1 MATNSVSSVPTLS
14 VRARRSAVHR
24 GRCAPGRPA
33 RCPLLGCACA
43 VSLLLGTAC
52 GERTDLSAGTI
63 AHVDELEGVGPE
75 VRQRRSIVGRSGSG
89 IDPRDRGIGLLYFDR
104 QAGSDTGGDADTL
117 LVLRD
122 TVSRRIVARYVLRR
136 ESASWSYTVESGAT
150 VESNSLELGPGI
162 EGLPVDRATADE
174 RWVVAIYGRGAD
186 GASREGWVKVTPGKA
201 RFTPWSR
208 FLRERALFF
217 AEGVVPEFHG
227 SARGTPVEFALAAG
241 SGTPQRADYIMHPLE
256 VAGDW
261 MQVRVTSP
269 SDRCASPPAAPR
281 VRQMVLWIRY
291 LDARGRPRVWYHTR
305 DC

>member
-1 MATNSVSSVPTLS
+1 M
-14 VRARRSAVHR
+14 
-24 GRCAPGRPA
+24 
-33 RCPLLGCACA
+33 
-43 VSLLLGTAC
+43 LGTAC

-63 AHVDELEGVGPE
+63 AHVDLLEAIGPE
-75 VRQRRSIVGRSGSG
+75 VRERRSITGRSGSG
-89 IDPRDRGIGLLYFDR
+89 IDSGDRGIGIIYFDR

-136 ESASWSYTVESGAT
+136 ESASSSYAVESVAT
-150 VESNSLELGPGI
+150 VESNSLELGSGI

-217 AEGVVPEFHG
+217 AEGVVPEFRG

-241 SGTPQRADYIMHPLE
+241 SDTPQRADYIMHPLE

-269 SDRCASPPAAPR
+269 SDRCASPAAPR